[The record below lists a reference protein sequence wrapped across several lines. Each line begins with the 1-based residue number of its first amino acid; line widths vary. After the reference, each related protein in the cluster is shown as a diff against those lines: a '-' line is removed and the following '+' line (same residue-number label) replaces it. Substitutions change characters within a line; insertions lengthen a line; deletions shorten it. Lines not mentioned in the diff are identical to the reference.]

1 MRVIAGRARGVK
13 LTAPPS
19 EAVRPT
25 ADKLKGAIFSMLE
38 AEAFKRN
45 VVPPED
51 APAGGLLAGAAW
63 PTVLDL
69 YAGSGALGIEALSRG
84 ARWADFVEHDA
95 AARKAIRTNLER
107 TRLADHAAI
116 EGRSVQAF
124 ISTANRTYDLILLDP
139 PYSDPALPAVLA
151 ALGRSVLV
159 GPNSVVVYE
168 HAREVVPPAEIGPLR
183 LQKTRYHGG
192 SGVSLYFAP
201 ADLA

>member
-1 MRVIAGRARGVK
+1 MRVIAGRARGIK
-13 LTAPPS
+13 LVAPPD

-45 VVPPED
+45 VVPPPD
-51 APAGGLLAGAAW
+51 APEGGLLAGAAW
-63 PTVLDL
+63 PTVVDL

-95 AARKAIRTNLER
+95 AARKAIRKNLER
-107 TRLADHAAI
+107 TRLASYAAI
-116 EGRSVQAF
+116 HPQTVQAA
-124 ISTANRTYDLILLDP
+124 ISTGTRTYDLILLDP
-139 PYSDPALPAVLA
+139 PYADPALPSVLT
-151 ALGRSVLV
+151 ALGGSRLV
-159 GPNSVVVYE
+159 GPDSVVVYE
-168 HAREVVPPAEIGPLR
+168 HAREVVPPPEIGPLR

-201 ADLA
+201 ADPA